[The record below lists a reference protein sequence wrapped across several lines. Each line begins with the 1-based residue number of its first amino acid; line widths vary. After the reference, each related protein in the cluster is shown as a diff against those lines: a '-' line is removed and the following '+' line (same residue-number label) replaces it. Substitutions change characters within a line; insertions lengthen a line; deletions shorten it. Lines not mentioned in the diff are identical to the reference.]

1 MPVKLL
7 KKTGDLYY
15 GFHQKIGQ
23 SLYIVHPSG
32 VEEAPKAV
40 TDIFAELAKEIDLSI
55 FHPQPDKTDLV
66 ADEEYMY
73 GDEVFVDPTDELP
86 AGFHTII
93 DGVIFRVAAGSNRKA
108 PQSLIDVFKDYA
120 SKVDVSVYFGR
131 QPAQQAQPINTGEGA
146 YIRDETVVGPSTQ
159 TDPNALPPNWDQ
171 KPTISVPN
179 LVAQPA
185 TDPGQEQPLGPGDV
199 KIPTIAFT
207 SEGGGAILS
216 ENPLPIDGVKLDLDE
231 GEQIVTG

>member
-23 SLYIVHPSG
+23 TLYLVHPSG
-32 VEEAPKAV
+32 VEEAPKGVA
-40 TDIFAELAKEIDLSI
+40 DIFAELSKEIDLSI
-55 FHPQPDKTDLV
+55 FQPEPTTDQ
-66 ADEEYMY
+66 AEDEYLP

-93 DGVIFRVAAGSNRKA
+93 ESVIFRVAHGSNRQA
-108 PQSLIDVFKDYA
+108 PQALIDVFKDYA

-131 QPAQQAQPINTGEGA
+131 TPSRQAQPVNTGEGS
-146 YIRDETVVGPSTQ
+146 YIREEAVVTPTVQ
-159 TDPNALPPNWDQ
+159 ADPNALPPNWDQ
-171 KPTISVPN
+171 KPMINIPS
-179 LVAQPA
+179 LIAQPA
-185 TDPGQEQPLGPGDV
+185 QEDLIQDKNDGIPDA
-199 KIPTIAFT
+199 KIPTIVFT
-207 SEGGGAILS
+207 SEGSGGILA
-216 ENPLPIDGVKLDLDE
+216 EQPLPTGGVKMDLDD